1 MAVDVRLGDVEDGLL
16 DQYLKRPNSDRAH
29 AAAVVVLRVLRPEL
43 DARARIVLRRGGDG
57 SQAEQEAGEY
67 DGEEARPESH
77 HAGQYRKVIAAWLQG
92 TKLRVVDTQATGA
105 KDGRTV
111 RAERTRQALV
121 DALFGLLDE
130 GELRPTA
137 ERIAARAGVSE
148 RSVFQ
153 HFPDREALFEA
164 VARQQYERVFSALEP
179 VDLSLSLPARLDAF
193 VVQRARFL
201 EESSSVRRAALLL
214 EHESE
219 VVAGWLESWRRA
231 AATEVERV
239 FRRELDE
246 HQRGERIVLL
256 GALVSAASGP
266 VWEGYRLHQR
276 MSGERARAAMRL
288 TLAALLGER

>member
-1 MAVDVRLGDVEDGLL
+1 M
-16 DQYLKRPNSDRAH
+16 S
-29 AAAVVVLRVLRPEL
+29 
-43 DARARIVLRRGGDG
+43 
-57 SQAEQEAGEY
+57 SQ
-67 DGEEARPESH
+67 
-77 HAGQYRKVIAAWLQG
+77 
-92 TKLRVVDTQATGA
+92 TTGA

-121 DALFGLLDE
+121 DALFALLDD

-137 ERIAARAGVSE
+137 ERIAKRAGVSE

-164 VARQQYERVFSALEP
+164 VARQQYERVFSGLEP
-179 VDLSLSLPARLDAF
+179 VDSSRPLPERLDAF
-193 VVQRARFL
+193 VAQRARLL
-201 EESSSVRRAALLL
+201 EESSSLRQAAILL
-214 EHESE
+214 EHDSE

-239 FRRELDE
+239 FRRELE
-246 HQRGERIVLL
+246 RQKRGERAELL

-276 MSGERARAAMRL
+276 MGAERARAAMRR